1 MMRIELPQACNE
13 NWQKMTMADKGRH
26 CQQCDKVV
34 HDFTS
39 YSDPELIAFF
49 KSGAKVCGRFNSS
62 QIGRELNHKAM
73 SASKLSIAACSLL
86 MILSINLQAQNEF
99 QISKDSG
106 IQTQVLNTT
115 QLSKVVRVRFEN
127 ALSHENSIS
136 RIRLKMPG
144 FSIDTLVDSTN
155 MLSISIPSQYNNY
168 IAEIDLYNHLGD
180 SFHFTSV
187 TFGLGEIGF
196 TNASGVWSIIPLTIL
211 PFNFPIY
218 PQITMGIPAP
228 ITLFDYP
235 VTQVLMSSTDTFKV
249 YPISD
254 TLLTDKRDTSPRK
267 SVSKV
272 IPVKHTKKRLPTGLI
287 IGWIG
292 AVLGLV
298 VFAFRKFRRK
308 PRA

>member
-1 MMRIELPQACNE
+1 MHINLPQPCSE
-13 NWQKMTMADKGRH
+13 NWQKMTLDEKGRH
-26 CQQCDKVV
+26 CQKCDKVV

-39 YSDPELIAFF
+39 YSDTELIDFF
-49 KSGAKVCGRFNSS
+49 KSGTKVCGRFSS
-62 QIGRELNHKAM
+62 AQIGRSLDH
-73 SASKLSIAACSLL
+73 SSISTSKWAIAACSLL
-86 MILSINLQAQNEF
+86 MILSNDIQAQNEF
-99 QISKDSG
+99 QITKDSG
-106 IQTQVLNTT
+106 IQTQVLNPI
-115 QLSKVVRVRFEN
+115 QLSRVVRVRFEK
-127 ALSHENSIS
+127 AISHETSIS
-136 RIRLKMPG
+136 RMRLKMPG

-168 IAEIDLYNHLGD
+168 LAEVDLYNHLGD

-235 VTQVLMSSTDTFKV
+235 ATQVVMSSTDTFKG

-254 TLLTDKRDTSPRK
+254 TLLTDKPDTSPRK

-287 IGWIG
+287 IGCIG

-298 VFAFRKFRRK
+298 VFAFRKFRRR
-308 PRA
+308 PQA